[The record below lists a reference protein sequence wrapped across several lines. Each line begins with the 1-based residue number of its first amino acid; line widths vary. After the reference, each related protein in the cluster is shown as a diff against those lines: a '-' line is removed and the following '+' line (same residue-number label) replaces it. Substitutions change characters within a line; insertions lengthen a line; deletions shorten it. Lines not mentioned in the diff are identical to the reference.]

1 MTLPDF
7 IRSRVTIM
15 KMKPPKFS
23 TFYFIM
29 ASAILFIPR
38 GACAAGDVAYGE
50 YLANECVTCH
60 QRSGNYSGIPSITG
74 WPAETFVQ
82 ALNAYRWRERKN
94 PIMQTIADQL
104 TEPDMAA
111 LAAYF
116 EQLGP
121 PSISL
126 EGASPEKTC
135 DDGHANAVKSKPC

>member
-1 MTLPDF
+1 MFMRTNG
-7 IRSRVTIM
+7 V
-15 KMKPPKFS
+15 
-23 TFYFIM
+23 
-29 ASAILFIPR
+29 AV
-38 GACAAGDVAYGE
+38 AAVIAAVLATGRPVRAADVAYGE

-82 ALNAYRWRERKN
+82 ALNAYRWRERTN

-104 TEPDMAA
+104 NDADMAA

-121 PSISL
+121 PQIAV
-126 EGASPEKTC
+126 EEPVPEKTC
-135 DDGHANAVKSKPC
+135 NDGRSNADKSKSC